1 GGKYKIEATLGQ
13 GTFGITYLG
22 TARLTLNGGLGARE
36 IVTKVAIKEFF
47 MREVNVRDNDGRC
60 VEGSSSSVFT
70 NYRHRFRREA
80 ENLAKLDH
88 PNIIRVYD
96 VFDENGTT
104 YYSMEYVEG
113 LTLDA
118 YIQQHHPLPE
128 ADAVAILGRVC
139 SALSFMHSQRM
150 LHLDLKPKNIM
161 CSTKGEVFLI
171 DFGLSKQFGV
181 NGEPESSTTI
191 GAGTPGYAPLEQ
203 ANPIKDGTFPA
214 TLDIYALGA
223 TIYKTLT
230 GQRPPVATDVLNE
243 GFPLE
248 PLVQHHRS
256 PSLIKVIACCMSP
269 MKKDRYQTVADL
281 LRDYPPLAAEDEK
294 TEIKEDT
301 EATILDE
308 PVEHPTGGAPVPPP
322 IVEPEI
328 IVQPSPKE
336 KMAIEPSKDIARPA
350 ASMKSTKTVFLSVL
364 AGLLLVLLVFG
375 AIARCTNNHSSDDTI
390 QLYPRQ
396 ADPTLDITVNGVT
409 FTMVRVEG
417 GTFMMGATSEQTDA
431 DFDEKPAHRVTLSDY
446 YIGQTE
452 VTQALWEAVM
462 GETPTSDGDQWETK
476 YGLGDNYPAYYISY
490 DDVLSFISKLNSLT
504 GRTFRMP
511 TEAEW
516 EYAARGGNKSKGYR
530 YSGGNT
536 LDNVGWYWGNSSSK
550 AHPVVQKSANEL
562 GLYDMSGNVCEW
574 CSDWLGDYSSSSQ
587 TNPTGPSTG
596 ISRVLRG
603 GSWDSDAT
611 TFSRVA
617 NRGYNSPWIRSSAYG
632 VRLAFS
638 SSH

>member
-1 GGKYKIEATLGQ
+1 MELKQGTLLQGGKYKIEATLGQ

-47 MREVNVRDNDGRC
+47 MREVNVRDRDGQT

-128 ADAVAILGRVC
+128 ADAIAILGRVC

-171 DFGLSKQFGV
+171 DFGLSKQFGA

-191 GAGTPGYAPLEQ
+191 GAGTPGYAPIEQ
-203 ANPIKDGTFPA
+203 VKQIKDGTFPA

-230 GQRPPVATDVLNE
+230 GQRPPEAPVILNE
-243 GFPLE
+243 GFPDG
-248 PLVQHHRS
+248 PLVQLHRS
-256 PSLIKVIACCMSP
+256 PSLIQVVARCMSP
-269 MKKDRYQTVADL
+269 MRKDRYQTVADL
-281 LRDYPPLAAEDEK
+281 LRAYPPLAAEDEK

-301 EATILDE
+301 EATILNNN
-308 PVEHPTGGAPVPPP
+308 TGRQ
-322 IVEPEI
+322 IN
-328 IVQPSPKE
+328 
-336 KMAIEPSKDIARPA
+336 
-350 ASMKSTKTVFLSVL
+350 LSH
-364 AGLLLVLLVFG
+364 
-375 AIARCTNNHSSDDTI
+375 CTNKQCGKEIPSDAQFCPYCGTAVAK
-390 QLYPRQ
+390 PGNS
-396 ADPTLDITVNGVT
+396 AAANKLDITVNGVT

-417 GTFMMGATSEQTDA
+417 GTFTMGATAEQKGA
-431 DFDEKPAHRVTLSDY
+431 FDEEKPAHRVTLSDY

-452 VTQALWEAVM
+452 VTQALWKAVM
-462 GETPTSDGDQWETK
+462 GETPTSDDDQWWPEV
-476 YGLGDNYPAYYISY
+476 GLGDNYPAYYISD

-536 LDNVGWYWGNSSSK
+536 LDNVGWYWDNSDQTTHLVAQK
-550 AHPVVQKSANEL
+550 AANEL
-562 GLYDMSGNVCEW
+562 GLYDMSGNVWEW
-574 CSDWLGDYSSSSQ
+574 CSDWYGTYSSSSQ
-587 TNPTGPSTG
+587 TNPTGPSKG
-596 ISRVLRG
+596 SCRVLRG
-603 GSWDSDAT
+603 GSWGPSAT
-611 TFSRVA
+611 YCRVA
-617 NRGYNSPWIRSSAYG
+617 SRGYNSPSIRYYNFG
-632 VRLAFS
+632 IRLALS

>member
-1 GGKYKIEATLGQ
+1 MFRCVPHHLHTVTRMELKQGTLLQGGKYKIEATLGQ
-13 GTFGITYLG
+13 GSFGITYLG
-22 TARLTLNGGLGARE
+22 TARFTIHGGLGAME
-36 IVTKVAIKEFF
+36 VVTKVAIKEFF
-47 MREVNVRDNDGRC
+47 MREMNVRDRDGKT

-80 ENLAKLDH
+80 ENLAKLNH

-139 SALSFMHSQRM
+139 SALSFMHGQRM

-161 CSTKGEVFLI
+161 CSTKSEVFLI

-191 GAGTPGYAPLEQ
+191 GAGTPGYAPIEQ
-203 ANPIKDGTFPA
+203 VKQIKDGTFPA

-223 TIYKTLT
+223 TMYKTLT
-230 GQRPPVATDVLNE
+230 GQRPPEATDVLNE

-256 PSLIKVIACCMSP
+256 PSLIKVIARCMSP
-269 MKKDRYQTVADL
+269 MRKDRYQTVADL
-281 LRDYPPLAAEDEK
+281 LRAYPPLAAENEK

-301 EATILDE
+301 EATILNNNTGRQINLSQCSNKQCGKVIPSDAEVCPYCGTAVAE
-308 PVEHPTGGAPVPPP
+308 PGKSAAAN
-322 IVEPEI
+322 
-328 IVQPSPKE
+328 
-336 KMAIEPSKDIARPA
+336 KMDI
-350 ASMKSTKTVFLSVL
+350 S
-364 AGLLLVLLVFG
+364 
-375 AIARCTNNHSSDDTI
+375 
-390 QLYPRQ
+390 
-396 ADPTLDITVNGVT
+396 VNGVT

-417 GTFMMGATSEQTDA
+417 GTFMMGATSEQTGA
-431 DFDEKPAHRVTLSDY
+431 YSDEKPAHRVTLSDY
-446 YIGQTE
+446 YIGETE

-462 GETPTSDGDQWETK
+462 GETPTSDDDQWGPEI
-476 YGLGDNYPAYYISY
+476 GLGDNYPAYYIS
-490 DDVLSFISKLNSLT
+490 DNDVLSFISKLNSLT

-516 EYAARGGNKSKGYR
+516 EYAARGGNKSKGYL

-536 LDNVGWYWGNSSSK
+536 LDNVGWYYENSSSK
-550 AHPVVQKSANEL
+550 THPVAQKSANEL
-562 GLYDMSGNVCEW
+562 GLYDMSGNVWEW
-574 CSDWLGDYSSSSQ
+574 CSDWYGTYSSSSQ

-596 ISRVLRG
+596 SCRVLRG
-603 GSWDSDAT
+603 GSWGPSARYC
-611 TFSRVA
+611 RVA
-617 NRGYNSPWIRSSAYG
+617 SRGYNSPSIRYYNFG
-632 VRLAFS
+632 VRLALS